1 VAVAVAEPFG
11 NSQDAET
18 ELAVTVGKPV
28 MVRFTLT
35 ILSQPFTLVSMSE

>member
-1 VAVAVAEPFG
+1 MAVPSANP
-11 NSQDAET
+11 QDAET

-35 ILSQPFTLVSMSE
+35 ILSQPFTLVSVSE